1 MRPRYLF
8 LALFALAALF
18 VAAGCDRADSLP
30 FTAEVDEPGYRRG
43 KELIRQG
50 RNQEAL
56 AEFQKVLEKR
66 GLLNAPEAHLEL
78 GLLYQSHMRNP
89 IAAIYHFRKYRELK
103 PNTQQ
108 AELVRARIDAAM
120 REFARE
126 LPGRPL
132 DNPLTQADNHEVVQ
146 RLQRENEQLHAALA
160 RMRVSVGLSARAP
173 VDPEGNVVAM
183 APEETP
189 AIEANPISASSPDDF
204 AVVRTPIE
212 TETPPVQST
221 MVGTPMRPSVAQS
234 APPTTANST
243 VTRPAQTQP
252 PAQTTPPATPAGARR
267 HIVKQG
273 EGLYTIARKYYGSAS
288 NAQVEA
294 IFNAN
299 RDRMS
304 SKSDLKVGMELRIP
318 SL

>member
-1 MRPRYLF
+1 MRPRFLF
-8 LALFALAALF
+8 LTWFALAALF
-18 VAAGCDRADSLP
+18 FAAGCDRADSLP

-89 IAAIYHFRKYRELK
+89 ISAIYHFRKYRELK

-126 LPGRPL
+126 LPGKPL
-132 DNPLTQADNHEVVQ
+132 DNPLTQADSFEVVQ

-173 VDPEGNVVAM
+173 VDPQGNVVAM

-189 AIEANPISASSPDDF
+189 ALEANPISAASPDDF
-204 AVVRTPIE
+204 TVERPSLDG
-212 TETPPVQST
+212 ETPPF
-221 MVGTPMRPSVAQS
+221 QS
-234 APPTTANST
+234 AIAAVP
-243 VTRPAQTQP
+243 TRPANTQP
-252 PAQTTPPATPAGARR
+252 APAAANPAVGRPAPPQAAQTPPPTPAAGARR

-288 NAQVEA
+288 NAQVDA

-304 SKSDLKVGMELRIP
+304 SKADLKVGMELRIP
-318 SL
+318 AL